1 MSLSFSEE
9 VDRAY
14 KTPVTLLMYRD
25 IAPPGI
31 FSAKETSAPESDT
44 AAESD
49 TEKGAEQASQPGL
62 SAIEIEELV
71 SAARAEATAETERR
85 LNQVYEARAEEGA
98 AKIRTALDLFQ
109 VERKDYFSRVESE
122 VVHLALAISAKI
134 LHREAQ
140 VDPMLV
146 AALVRVAIDKLHD
159 GSSVSVR
166 VSPEEAGKWRQYL
179 ANPLNG
185 STIAIVED
193 AHLGSQECVLETDL
207 GSANFS
213 VEAQLKEVEQG
224 FFDLLAQRPV
234 IK

>member
-1 MSLSFSEE
+1 MSMSSNGLANQELSVPVKSFS
-9 VDRAY
+9 
-14 KTPVTLLMYRD
+14 YRD
-25 IAPPGI
+25 MGAPASI
-31 FSAKETSAPESDT
+31 QVNETRQP
-44 AAESD
+44 
-49 TEKGAEQASQPGL
+49 GAEQERGQPAAPGL
-62 SAIEIEELV
+62 AEKEVKALLNV
-71 SAARAEATAETERR
+71 ARLEAVAETEAR
-85 LNQVYEARAEEGA
+85 LKMEYEARSAGEA
-98 AKIRTALDLFQ
+98 DKIRQALELFQ
-109 VERKDYFSRVESE
+109 VERRDYFSRVESD
-122 VVHLALAISAKI
+122 VVQLALAISAKI

-166 VSPEEAGKWRQYL
+166 VSPAEAGRWRAFL

-185 STIAIVED
+185 STIEIVED
-193 AHLGSQECVLETDL
+193 AHLGAADCILETEL

-213 VEAQLKEVEQG
+213 IEAQMKEVEQG

>member
-1 MSLSFSEE
+1 MLPAPRPWSRPKHASRWNMRQGQPERRIRSGRRWSFF
-9 VDRAY
+9 RWNG
-14 KTPVTLLMYRD
+14 RN
-25 IAPPGI
+25 I
-31 FSAKETSAPESDT
+31 F
-44 AAESD
+44 
-49 TEKGAEQASQPGL
+49 PGL
-62 SAIEIEELV
+62 KS
-71 SAARAEATAETERR
+71 
-85 LNQVYEARAEEGA
+85 
-98 AKIRTALDLFQ
+98 D
-109 VERKDYFSRVESE
+109 
-122 VVHLALAISAKI
+122 VVQLALAIASKI

-166 VSPEEAGKWRQYL
+166 VAPAEAAKWRAFL

-185 STIAIVED
+185 STIEIVED
-193 AHLGSQECVLETDL
+193 GHLGAADCILETEL

-213 VEAQLKEVEQG
+213 IEAQMKEVEQG

>member
-1 MSLSFSEE
+1 MNMSSDTLDNQQFLVPVKSFS
-9 VDRAY
+9 
-14 KTPVTLLMYRD
+14 YRD
-25 IAPPGI
+25 MGAPASFQVSETRQAGPEQEREPSVAPGA
-31 FSAKETSAPESDT
+31 SEKEVKA
-44 AAESD
+44 
-49 TEKGAEQASQPGL
+49 L
-62 SAIEIEELV
+62 LNV
-71 SAARAEATAETERR
+71 ARLEAVAETEAR
-85 LNQVYEARAEEGA
+85 LKMEYEARSAGEFE
-98 AKIRTALDLFQ
+98 KIRQALELFQ
-109 VERKDYFSRVESE
+109 VERRDYFSRVESD
-122 VVHLALAISAKI
+122 VVQLALAISAKI

-166 VSPEEAGKWRQYL
+166 VSPAEAGKWRAFL

-185 STIAIVED
+185 STIEIVED
-193 AHLGSQECVLETDL
+193 AHLGAADCILETEL

-213 VEAQLKEVEQG
+213 IEAQMKEVEQG

>member
-1 MSLSFSEE
+1 MN
-9 VDRAY
+9 RAR
-14 KTPVTLLMYRD
+14 L
-25 IAPPGI
+25 
-31 FSAKETSAPESDT
+31 E
-44 AAESD
+44 AE
-49 TEKGAEQASQPGL
+49 
-62 SAIEIEELV
+62 
-71 SAARAEATAETERR
+71 AETEAR
-85 LNQVYEARAEEGA
+85 LKTEYDARSTAEAG
-98 AKIRTALDLFQ
+98 KIREALDLFQ
-109 VERKDYFSRVESE
+109 VERKDYFTRVESE

-166 VSPEEAGKWRQYL
+166 VSPSEVEKWRAFL

-185 STIAIVED
+185 ATIEVIED
-193 AHLGSQECVLETDL
+193 AHLTAIDCVLETEL

-213 VEAQLKEVEQG
+213 IDAQMKEVEQG

-234 IK
+234 IR

>member
-1 MSLSFSEE
+1 MMSMSSEALGKQEFLVPVKSFS
-9 VDRAY
+9 
-14 KTPVTLLMYRD
+14 YRD
-25 IAPPGI
+25 MGAAVPSQVSELRQAGSGQVREPSVAAGA
-31 FSAKETSAPESDT
+31 SEKEVKD
-44 AAESD
+44 
-49 TEKGAEQASQPGL
+49 L
-62 SAIEIEELV
+62 LNV
-71 SAARAEATAETERR
+71 ARLEAVAETEAR
-85 LNQVYEARAEEGA
+85 LKTEYETRSVEEA
-98 AKIRTALDLFQ
+98 DKIRQAIELFQ
-109 VERKDYFSRVESE
+109 VERREYFSRVESD
-122 VVHLALAISAKI
+122 VVQLALAISAKI

-166 VSPEEAGKWRQYL
+166 VSPAESGRWRAFL

-185 STIAIVED
+185 STIEIVED
-193 AHLGSQECVLETDL
+193 AHLGAADCILETEL

-213 VEAQLKEVEQG
+213 IEAQMKEVEQG

>member
-1 MSLSFSEE
+1 MSMSSSEIDSQEVPVPVKSFS
-9 VDRAY
+9 
-14 KTPVTLLMYRD
+14 YRD
-25 IAPPGI
+25 MGAPVPFQVNEPRHTGPSPEPERTPQAAPGV
-31 FSAKETSAPESDT
+31 SLQEMKD
-44 AAESD
+44 
-49 TEKGAEQASQPGL
+49 L
-62 SAIEIEELV
+62 L
-71 SAARAEATAETERR
+71 SAARVEAVAQTEER
-85 LNQVYEARAEEGA
+85 LKMEYEARSTGEAD
-98 AKIRTALDLFQ
+98 KIRQALELFQ
-109 VERKDYFSRVESE
+109 VERKEYFSRVESD
-122 VVHLALAISAKI
+122 VVQLALAISAKI

-166 VSPEEAGKWRQYL
+166 VSPTEAQKWRAFL

-185 STIAIVED
+185 STIEIVED
-193 AHLGSQECVLETDL
+193 AHLGPIDCILETEL

-213 VEAQLKEVEQG
+213 IEAQMKEVEQG

>member
-1 MSLSFSEE
+1 MSMSSSGVDSQEVPVPVKSFS
-9 VDRAY
+9 
-14 KTPVTLLMYRD
+14 YRD
-25 IAPPGI
+25 MGAPVPFQVNEARHTGPAPEPERAPPPAPGV
-31 FSAKETSAPESDT
+31 SPQEMKE
-44 AAESD
+44 
-49 TEKGAEQASQPGL
+49 L
-62 SAIEIEELV
+62 L
-71 SAARAEATAETERR
+71 SAARVEAVAQTEARLKAEYEERSTAEAD
-85 LNQVYEARAEEGA
+85 
-98 AKIRTALDLFQ
+98 KIRKALELFQ
-109 VERKDYFSRVESE
+109 GERKEYFSRVESD
-122 VVHLALAISAKI
+122 VVQLALAIASKI

-166 VSPEEAGKWRQYL
+166 VAPSEAVRWRAFL

-185 STIAIVED
+185 STIEIVED
-193 AHLGSQECVLETDL
+193 GHLGAADCILETEL

-213 VEAQLKEVEQG
+213 IEAQMKEVEQG

>member
-1 MSLSFSEE
+1 MTNMSSSAVDGDRPVIPVEPFSYPDMGAPASPAREQRPSGAGTEAERQQPSAPSLS
-9 VDRAY
+9 AN
-14 KTPVTLLMYRD
+14 
-25 IAPPGI
+25 
-31 FSAKETSAPESDT
+31 
-44 AAESD
+44 
-49 TEKGAEQASQPGL
+49 
-62 SAIEIEELV
+62 EINELV
-71 SAARAEATAETERR
+71 NRARLEAVAETEAR
-85 LNQVYEARAEEGA
+85 LRSEYDARSTAEAGKVRE
-98 AKIRTALDLFQ
+98 ALNLFQ
-109 VERKDYFSRVESE
+109 LERKDYFARVESE

-166 VSPEEAGKWRQYL
+166 VSPKEAVKWRVFL

-185 STIAIVED
+185 STIEVVED
-193 AHLGSQECVLETDL
+193 AHLTPIDCILETDL

-213 VEAQLKEVEQG
+213 IDAQMKEVEQG

-234 IK
+234 VK

>member
-1 MSLSFSEE
+1 MSMSSDTLGDQEILVPVKSFS
-9 VDRAY
+9 
-14 KTPVTLLMYRD
+14 YRD
-25 IAPPGI
+25 MGAP
-31 FSAKETSAPESDT
+31 APFQVSE
-44 AAESD
+44 ARQA
-49 TEKGAEQASQPGL
+49 GAEQDREPP
-62 SAIEIEELV
+62 V
-71 SAARAEATAETERR
+71 AAGPSEKEVKTLLNGVRLEAVAETEAR
-85 LNQVYEARAEEGA
+85 LKMEYEAMSARESD
-98 AKIRTALDLFQ
+98 KIRQAIELFQ
-109 VERKDYFSRVESE
+109 GERRDYFSRVESD
-122 VVHLALAISAKI
+122 VVQLALAIAAKI

-166 VSPEEAGKWRQYL
+166 VSPAEAGKWRAFL

-185 STIAIVED
+185 STIEIVED
-193 AHLGSQECVLETDL
+193 AHLGAADCILETEL

-213 VEAQLKEVEQG
+213 IEAQMKEVEQG

>member
-1 MSLSFSEE
+1 MSTSSSGVDSDGFSVPVTSFS
-9 VDRAY
+9 
-14 KTPVTLLMYRD
+14 YRD
-25 IAPPGI
+25 MGAPV
-31 FSAKETSAPESDT
+31 SLQVKETGHVGAG
-44 AAESD
+44 AAQERQPQ
-49 TEKGAEQASQPGL
+49 AEPGL
-62 SAIEIEELV
+62 SAQEIEDLLNR
-71 SAARAEATAETERR
+71 ARVEAVAQTEARLNTEAESRTNAEAE
-85 LNQVYEARAEEGA
+85 
-98 AKIRTALDLFQ
+98 KIRQALELFQ
-109 VERKDYFSRVESE
+109 VERKDYFARVESE
-122 VVHLALAISAKI
+122 VVQLALAIAAKI

-166 VSPEEAGKWRQYL
+166 VSPAEAAKWRAFL

-185 STIAIVED
+185 STIEVTED
-193 AHLGSQECVLETDL
+193 AHLGAADCVLETEL

-213 VEAQLKEVEQG
+213 IDAQMKEVEQG